1 MLTFRKIGVLSSTLT
16 QNEFLAY
23 WWFAVWGFSIFVFEI
38 IKLNGG
44 NETIEKVSELSG
56 SSYYSLLTEA
66 NFLSEARFA
75 IELLN
80 KITKVVVFNK
90 KYQTDI
96 ITLLW

>member
-1 MLTFRKIGVLSSTLT
+1 M
-16 QNEFLAY
+16 
-23 WWFAVWGFSIFVFEI
+23 FEI

-96 ITLLW
+96 ITLL